1 MMHAGDLDAGLS
13 GVDVEV
19 AEHVALLHELAGE
32 NRRDVVAARHH
43 LHGQGPARHDVTELV
58 EVARLRHPGL
68 VGELV
73 ETRVVKTAHGRHLP
87 VVAPGEDDELAGT
100 LRDQIV
106 ERAVTGS
113 ENRPPRR
120 GLLGA
125 PIEGLDEGEE
135 VVELRS
141 RPRVD
146 EDLVGDPRMTRA
158 ESKRSVE
165 VARLEEA
172 EGVRDGTCDL

>member
-1 MMHAGDLDAGLS
+1 
-13 GVDVEV
+13 
-19 AEHVALLHELAGE
+19 
-32 NRRDVVAARHH
+32 
-43 LHGQGPARHDVTELV
+43 
-58 EVARLRHPGL
+58 
-68 VGELV
+68 V

-87 VVAPGEDDELAGT
+87 IIAPGEEDELAGT
-100 LRDQIV
+100 LREQII
-106 ERAVTGS
+106 ERVVTGS

-125 PIEGLDEGEE
+125 PIERLDESEE

-158 ESKRSVE
+158 ESKRGVE
-165 VARLEEA
+165 VARLEDA
-172 EGVRDGTCDL
+172 EGVRDGSAGDL

>member
-1 MMHAGDLDAGLS
+1 
-13 GVDVEV
+13 
-19 AEHVALLHELAGE
+19 
-32 NRRDVVAARHH
+32 
-43 LHGQGPARHDVTELV
+43 
-58 EVARLRHPGL
+58 
-68 VGELV
+68 V

-100 LRDQIV
+100 LRDQLV

-125 PIEGLDEGEE
+125 PIEGLDEREE

-146 EDLVGDPRMTRA
+146 EDLVADPRMTRA
-158 ESKRSVE
+158 ESEGGVE

-172 EGVRDGTCDL
+172 EGVRDGSACDR